1 VNTST
6 QFKCRILIN
15 VGNTLIIIG
24 CAIMSFGLL
33 GLIPLEI
40 FELGLSSGIR
50 IIGTLAISGC
60 LLSAIGYGLMDY
72 FDY

>member
-1 VNTST
+1 MNTSK
-6 QFKCRILIN
+6 QFNCRIMIN
-15 VGNTLIIIG
+15 VGNILIAIG
-24 CAIMSFGLL
+24 CTTIIFGLL

-40 FELGLSSGIR
+40 FALGLSSGIR
-50 IIGTLAISGC
+50 VIGTLAISGC

>member
-1 VNTST
+1 MNTST
-6 QFKCRILIN
+6 QFNCRILIN

-24 CAIMSFGLL
+24 CATMSFGLL

-40 FELGLSSGIR
+40 FALGLSSGIR
-50 IIGTLAISGC
+50 VIGTLAISGC

>member
-1 VNTST
+1 MT
-6 QFKCRILIN
+6 
-15 VGNTLIIIG
+15 
-24 CAIMSFGLL
+24 FGLL

-40 FELGLSSGIR
+40 FALGLSSGIR
-50 IIGTLAISGC
+50 VIGTLAISGC

>member
-1 VNTST
+1 MNTSK
-6 QFKCRILIN
+6 QLNCRILVNI
-15 VGNTLIIIG
+15 GNTLIIIG
-24 CAIMSFGLL
+24 CTTMIFGLF

-40 FELGLSSGIR
+40 FALGLSSGIR
-50 IIGTLAISGC
+50 VVATLAITGC